1 MCLIKNLLDF
11 NRLVMVFEISI
22 EIILDV
28 CIIYFMVY
36 SFIKFFIED
45 LMFIC

>member
-1 MCLIKNLLDF
+1 MCLIKNLDF

>member
-1 MCLIKNLLDF
+1 MCLIKNLDF
-11 NRLVMVFEISI
+11 NRLEMVFEISI

-28 CIIYFMVY
+28 CIICFMVY

>member
-1 MCLIKNLLDF
+1 MCLIKNLDF
-11 NRLVMVFEISI
+11 NRLVMVFEICI

>member
-1 MCLIKNLLDF
+1 MCLIKNLDF
-11 NRLVMVFEISI
+11 NRLEMVFEISI

-36 SFIKFFIED
+36 GFIKFFIED

>member
-1 MCLIKNLLDF
+1 MCLIKNLDF
-11 NRLVMVFEISI
+11 NRLEMVFEISI